1 MPDKDAELD
10 TGETV
15 IVATG
20 DTVISLVTVDVM
32 GTWLVESLSL
42 VVGVQ
47 ENWPSLEEPDG
58 PGDAEG
64 RPGAPSV

>member
-1 MPDKDAELD
+1 MAMPDKDAELD

-42 VVGVQ
+42 VVGV
-47 ENWPSLEEPDG
+47 
-58 PGDAEG
+58 
-64 RPGAPSV
+64 